1 MCQEGDGLPPGLSA
15 ALPPEWHARPF
26 CLLPQSIP
34 VIWLERQDAEVVRRK
49 PPPIVPRSPM
59 PPMGASS
66 SRCGCGGH
74 MQSPL
79 LGQRVESK
87 EWFANNAKLK
97 EARPESHVSHA
108 CLRHVS

>member
-1 MCQEGDGLPPGLSA
+1 
-15 ALPPEWHARPF
+15 
-26 CLLPQSIP
+26 
-34 VIWLERQDAEVVRRK
+34 
-49 PPPIVPRSPM
+49 
-59 PPMGASS
+59 MGAEGTCKGRFSISFALRGVQEADLLVHRKERTFVSPFLIIPHVAFLCFLSS
-66 SRCGCGGH
+66 KKMACVRSVFSADVADLFFDD
-74 MQSPL
+74 SPL